1 MRVGVCVS
9 RAPARGKI
17 FLSPPLLL
25 FFQKKIFQN
34 QSPDNHQKKFCKQS
48 YSHRRYSLQVVKIET
63 SGGKADKGMV
73 FFCCSNV
80 ACSGSGPCSFVV
92 AGLRWFLWCWF
103 GLVCWLAVWCC
114 FVWGAVGLFVKSFF
128 CRLRWPWLCFSC
140 LSGPFV
146 RLFADRLSWGF
157 LLAFFV
163 SGPVCLFLK
172 SPFLWFRVRFRVRF
186 SGFKKK
192 GGRYFVPSSL
202 VSGVV
207 ACGGPDKPGLRGAYR
222 CA

>member
-1 MRVGVCVS
+1 MCIART
-9 RAPARGKI
+9 RARESEKNHH
-17 FLSPPLLL
+17 PPFF
-25 FFQKKIFQN
+25 FFQKKIFI
-34 QSPDNHQKKFCKQS
+34 PHFPFPIKKNLLNPHLLPPSLLCQGQFERNL
-48 YSHRRYSLQVVKIET
+48 RRMAITRPRVFSLFKRGALVAVVLA
-63 SGGKADKGMV
+63 GGLVPVVWLAGMV
-73 FFCCSNV
+73 CC
-80 ACSGSGPCSFVV
+80 FVV
-92 AGLRWFLWCWF
+92 FCWC
-103 GLVCWLAVWCC
+103 GSRCC

-128 CRLRWPWLCFSC
+128 CRLRWPWLCFPS